1 MVSTLLLLLLSF
13 FKNTAFTTGAEL
25 QKTTQILP
33 KSLLLLYGRF
43 LSRQQNPPKFKEKLT
58 NYNNIKNS
66 KATEIRKTVSDVQ
79 SRRRCR
85 GKPTSMIISCAKS
98 KAITSPPQPSSATT
112 AAFGPRALLS
122 LRSSSLFFFSF
133 FSFLFSWCLQI
144 VLCGLMGFMPNS
156 PIWSFFFSSY

>member
-13 FKNTAFTTGAEL
+13 FKNTAFTTGAGL

-33 KSLLLLYGRF
+33 KSLLLLYSRF

-79 SRRRCR
+79 SRRRRRRCR
-85 GKPTSMIISCAKS
+85 GKPMSMIISCAKS

-122 LRSSSLFFFSF
+122 LRSSSHFFFLYSLDVCR
-133 FSFLFSWCLQI
+133 LFYM
-144 VLCGLMGFMPNS
+144 V
-156 PIWSFFFSSY
+156 